1 MKQVILNK
9 AKVYQNDYFSLE
21 SIDKLPK
28 SNSEKVIVTIKQWL
42 ENKTILKRKKY
53 IGIKLNSDESINS
66 IKKDIN
72 YFKIIQFNFLTF
84 KDGRPFSEAKK
95 LRVEFKFKNEI
106 RASGHILPDQ
116 YIFLLRCGFNSVEIE
131 TSKKKIWLE
140 FLEMDSG
147 LYYQP

>member
-9 AKVYQNDYFSLE
+9 AKVYKNDYFSLE

-84 KDGRPFSEAKK
+84 KDGRPFSETKK

-106 RASGHILPDQ
+106 RAYGHILPDQ

-131 TSKKKIWLE
+131 SAKKKYWVD
-140 FLEMDSG
+140 FLKMDSG

>member
-9 AKVYQNDYFSLE
+9 AKVYKNDYFSLE

-131 TSKKKIWLE
+131 SAKKKYWLD
-140 FLEMDSG
+140 FLKMDSG

>member
-28 SNSEKVIVTIKQWL
+28 SNSEKVIVTVKQWL
-42 ENKTILKRKKY
+42 ENRTILKQKKH
-53 IGIKLNSDESINS
+53 IGIKLNSDESIS
-66 IKKDIN
+66 MIKDDID
-72 YFKIIQFNFLTF
+72 FFEMIQFNFITF

-95 LRVEFKFKNEI
+95 LRVEFKFLNEI

-116 YIFLLRCGFNSVEIE
+116 YIFLLRCGFSSVEIE
-131 TSKKKIWLE
+131 TSKKKFWLE

>member
-1 MKQVILNK
+1 MKQVILK
-9 AKVYQNDYFSLE
+9 KDKILQNEYVIINDLK
-21 SIDKLPK
+21 DL
-28 SNSEKVIVTIKQWL
+28 SNFNSQKIIITVEQWL
-42 ENKTILKRKKY
+42 ANKNILKKKKN
-53 IGIKLNSDESINS
+53 IGIKLNSDESIS
-66 IKKDIN
+66 MIKDDIDF
-72 YFKIIQFNFLTF
+72 FKMIQFNFITF

-95 LRVEFKFKNEI
+95 LRVEFKFKKEI

-131 TSKKKIWLE
+131 TSKKKFWLE

>member
-1 MKQVILNK
+1 MKQVILK
-9 AKVYQNDYFSLE
+9 KDKILQNEYVIINDLK
-21 SIDKLPK
+21 DL
-28 SNSEKVIVTIKQWL
+28 SNFNSQKIIITVEQWL
-42 ENKTILKRKKY
+42 ANKNILKKKKN
-53 IGIKLNSDESINS
+53 IGIKLNSDESIS
-66 IKKDIN
+66 MIKDDID
-72 YFKIIQFNFLTF
+72 FFEMIQFNFITF

-95 LRVEFKFKNEI
+95 LRVEFKFLNEI

>member
-28 SNSEKVIVTIKQWL
+28 SNSEKVIVTVKQWL
-42 ENKTILKRKKY
+42 ENRTILKQKKY
-53 IGIKLNSDESINS
+53 IGIKLSSDESINF

-116 YIFLLRCGFNSVEIE
+116 YIFLLRCGFDSVEIE
-131 TSKKKIWLE
+131 SAKKKYWLD
-140 FLEMDSG
+140 FLKMDSG

>member
-53 IGIKLNSDESINS
+53 IGIKLNSDESINF

-95 LRVEFKFKNEI
+95 LRVEFKFKNED
-106 RASGHILPDQ
+106 RKSTRL
-116 YIFLLRCGFNSVEIE
+116 NS
-131 TSKKKIWLE
+131 SH
-140 FLEMDSG
+140 
-147 LYYQP
+147 